1 MKILRISY
9 ENINVFSKGFTV
21 DFTAFDRITDD
32 AQVHF
37 ISKSI
42 STQKVIGFAGINASG
57 KTTALKLI
65 VIAMEIVAKQRNL
78 NEVLETCHII
88 KDDSKMVVDFIKDD
102 MIYRLVSIFGISESK
117 TDIQNS
123 ISCYFK
129 EEMIYRKTCS
139 SVKNKNQIFD
149 FIDKP
154 YIFRSAL
161 NDEIMKYLDNKQ
173 SMIRPITNGAKIYI
187 YDSVFRTNFNI
198 LTTSKNTQMSF
209 LNLFDNNI
217 EILQEADKG
226 YILKFKNDSHK
237 YKFES
242 FVEAADVVSSGTIKG
257 SHVMSHIS
265 EVIKHGGYLV
275 IDEIENHLNKKL
287 VQMIIR
293 LFTDNEINKKGACL
307 LFTTHY
313 TEIIDTIERKD
324 NIYVLRKDEDMSAT
338 ICRYSDY
345 VKRNDIKKSDVLLSN
360 FIEGSAPSYD
370 LIMKVRE
377 DLCKEM
383 S

>member
-1 MKILRISY
+1 
-9 ENINVFSKGFTV
+9 
-21 DFTAFDRITDD
+21 
-32 AQVHF
+32 
-37 ISKSI
+37 
-42 STQKVIGFAGINASG
+42 
-57 KTTALKLI
+57 
-65 VIAMEIVAKQRNL
+65 
-78 NEVLETCHII
+78 
-88 KDDSKMVVDFIKDD
+88 
-102 MIYRLVSIFGISESK
+102 
-117 TDIQNS
+117 
-123 ISCYFK
+123 
-129 EEMIYRKTCS
+129 
-139 SVKNKNQIFD
+139 
-149 FIDKP
+149 
-154 YIFRSAL
+154 
-161 NDEIMKYLDNKQ
+161 
-173 SMIRPITNGAKIYI
+173 
-187 YDSVFRTNFNI
+187 
-198 LTTSKNTQMSF
+198 
-209 LNLFDNNI
+209 
-217 EILQEADKG
+217 
-226 YILKFKNDSHK
+226 
-237 YKFES
+237 
-242 FVEAADVVSSGTIKG
+242 VEAADVVSSGTIKG
-257 SHVMSHIS
+257 SNVMSHIS

-307 LFTTHY
+307 LFATHY

>member
-1 MKILRISY
+1 MKILRIGY
-9 ENINVFSKGFTV
+9 KNINVFSKGFTV
-21 DFTAFDRITDD
+21 DFTASDRIINEDH
-32 AQVHF
+32 VHV
-37 ISKSI
+37 ISKSL
-42 STQKVIGFAGINASG
+42 STQKVMGFVGINASG

-78 NEVLETCHII
+78 NEVLDTCHII
-88 KDDSKMVVDFIKDD
+88 KDDSELIVDFIIDD
-102 MIYRLVSIFGISESK
+102 MIYRLVSVFGISKSQ
-117 TDIQNS
+117 TDTQNG

-154 YIFRSAL
+154 YIIRSEL
-161 NDEIMKYLDNKQ
+161 NEEIMKYLDNKQ
-173 SMIRPITNGAKIYI
+173 SMIRPITNGAKMYL

-198 LTTSKNTQMSF
+198 LTIDKNTQMSF

-226 YILKFKNDSHK
+226 YTLKFKNDSRK
-237 YKFES
+237 YEFKS
-242 FVEAADVVSSGTIKG
+242 FVEAADVISSGTIKG
-257 SHVMSHIS
+257 SHIMARIS
-265 EVIKHGGYLV
+265 EAIKYGGYLV

-293 LFTDNEINKKGACL
+293 LFTDNEINRKGACL

-338 ICRYSDY
+338 ISRYSDY